1 MGLGENGDHAHAISM
16 TTETH
21 RWVTARDPSV
31 QICGPAAG
39 RSLSERLRRLGFT
52 LILAAAL
59 ASAASGQAAPSASKC
74 PPPAR
79 IDTVT
84 DTYASTVVADPY
96 RWLEDQ
102 KSPETRAWI
111 DAEDAC
117 TDAALSK
124 IPGRDAIAK
133 RLAELYH
140 NDVYSV
146 PIERAGRYFFTKRTA
161 DQDLS
166 LIYMRRGRTGRDEV
180 IVDPLPWSK
189 DHSVSAT
196 LEAVSRDGTLVFYG
210 RREGGQDETT
220 VHILDLKTGR
230 DLPDVLPSANYFSVM
245 PTPDD
250 RGIYYAKAT
259 PAGPRAYYHAMGTD
273 VAQDQMIFGKDLG
286 KDKILIAD
294 LSEDGAYLVY
304 TVLYGTGSEQTAL
317 YAQDVKHHAAVVTVV
332 DDIVSQFNES
342 LAGDSLYIAT
352 NWKAPHWHVYTT
364 GLAAPSRDRWREVIP
379 ETDALL
385 DSVAPVGGKLVAEYL
400 HNATSEIKIFDA
412 DGKNPKPL
420 ALPSLGAASITG
432 RWESPELF
440 YTFTS
445 FNYPTTNFVYDLAT
459 SKSAIWSKLSVPM
472 DPNAFETRQ
481 VWYQSKDGTRVSLF
495 LFYKKGLKLDGS
507 NPVLL
512 TGYGGFDVNETP
524 YYAPLQIVW
533 AEHGGVLADANL
545 RGGGEY
551 GEQWHQSGML
561 GKKQNVFDDF
571 LAAAEY
577 LVANKY
583 TNSSKLAIIGGS
595 NGGLLVG
602 AAITQRPDLFHAAV
616 CAYPLLDMLRY
627 QKFEDGPYWVPE
639 YGSSDNPKQFEYL
652 YKYSPYANVKAG
664 AKYPAMLFITGDGDT
679 RVAPLHARKMTARL
693 QAATGSDRPILL
705 LYDTKSG
712 HSGGRPISKLI
723 DENRDVLSFLF
734 WQLGVSSQ

>member
-1 MGLGENGDHAHAISM
+1 MCAWRPSSVRGL
-16 TTETH
+16 
-21 RWVTARDPSV
+21 P
-31 QICGPAAG
+31 
-39 RSLSERLRRLGFT
+39 RLGLA
-52 LILAAAL
+52 LILAAGL
-59 ASAASGQAAPSASKC
+59 AAAAAGQAAPPAKC
-74 PPPAR
+74 RPTTR
-79 IDTVT
+79 TDNIT
-84 DTYASTVVADPY
+84 DTYGGTVVPDPY
-96 RWLEDQ
+96 QWLEDQ
-102 KSPETRAWI
+102 KSPETRGWI

-117 TDAALSK
+117 TDATLSK

-133 RLAELYH
+133 RLADLYH

-146 PIERAGRYFFTKRTA
+146 PIERAGRYFFAKRA
-161 DQDLS
+161 ANQDLS

-180 IVDPLPWSK
+180 LVDPLSWSK
-189 DHSVSAT
+189 DHSVSAG

-210 RREGGQDETT
+210 RREGGQDEIT
-220 VHILDLKTGR
+220 VRVFDLKTGH

-250 RGIYYAKAT
+250 RGVYCARTT

-273 VAQDQMIFGKDLG
+273 AAQDRMIFGKDLG
-286 KDKILIAD
+286 KDKILTAD
-294 LSEDGAYLVY
+294 LSDDGAYLAY
-304 TVLYGTGSEQTAL
+304 TVIYGSGSEKTAL
-317 YAQDVKHHAAVVTVV
+317 YLQDVKDHGPVIQVV
-332 DDIVSQFNES
+332 DDIDSQFYETF
-342 LAGDSLYIAT
+342 AGDTLCIMT
-352 NWKAPHWHVYTT
+352 NWKAPHWHVYETD
-364 GLAAPSRDRWREVIP
+364 LAAPSRDHWREVIP

-385 DSVAPVGGKLVAEYL
+385 DGFAPVGGKLVTEYL
-400 HNATSEIKIFDA
+400 HDATSEIRIFDA
-412 DGKNPKPL
+412 DGKNAKSLP
-420 ALPSLGAASITG
+420 LPSLGTAQITG

-445 FNYPTTNFVYDLAT
+445 FNYPPTNFVYDLTT
-459 SKSAIWSKLSVPM
+459 SKSSIWSKLSVPM
-472 DPNAFETRQ
+472 DPAVFETRQ

-495 LFYKKGLKLDGS
+495 LFYKKGLKLDGE

-524 YYAPLQIVW
+524 YFAPLQIAW
-533 AEHGGVLADANL
+533 AEHGGVFADANL

-551 GEQWHQSGML
+551 GEQWHQAGML
-561 GKKQNVFDDF
+561 EKKQNVFDDF

-602 AAITQRPDLFHAAV
+602 AAITQRPDLFQAAV
-616 CAYPLLDMLRY
+616 CEYPLLDMLRY
-627 QKFEDGPYWVPE
+627 QKFMDGPYWVPE
-639 YGSSDNPKQFEYL
+639 YGSADNQKQFAYL

-664 AKYPAMLFITGDGDT
+664 AKYPATLFVTGDGDT
-679 RVAPLHARKMTARL
+679 RVAPLHARKMTARM

-712 HSGGRPISKLI
+712 HSGGRPISKTI
-723 DENRDVLSFLF
+723 EENRDILSFLF

>member
-1 MGLGENGDHAHAISM
+1 VRHF
-16 TTETH
+16 
-21 RWVTARDPSV
+21 P
-31 QICGPAAG
+31 
-39 RSLSERLRRLGFT
+39 RLGLT
-52 LILAAAL
+52 LILGASLAAA
-59 ASAASGQAAPSASKC
+59 AAGQAAPPAKC

-79 IDTVT
+79 TDNIT
-84 DTYASTVVADPY
+84 DTYGSTVVPDPY
-96 RWLEDQ
+96 QWLEDQ
-102 KSPETRAWI
+102 KSPETRGWI

-133 RLAELYH
+133 RLAALYH
-140 NDVYSV
+140 NDQYSV
-146 PIERAGRYFFTKRTA
+146 PIERAGRYFFTKRAA

-166 LIYMRRGRTGRDEV
+166 LIYMRRGMAGRDEV
-180 IVDPLPWSK
+180 LVDPLTWSK
-189 DHSVSAT
+189 DHSVSAS

-210 RREGGQDETT
+210 RREGGQDEVT
-220 VHILDLKTGR
+220 VHVLDLKTGR

-250 RGIYYAKAT
+250 RGVYYAKAT

-273 VAQDQMIFGKDLG
+273 VAHDQIVFGKDLG
-286 KDKILIAD
+286 KDKILIVD
-294 LSEDGAYLVY
+294 LSDDGAYLVY
-304 TVLYGTGSEQTAL
+304 TVVYGTGSQQTAL
-317 YAQDVKHHAAVVTVV
+317 YAQDVKHHGPIITVV
-332 DDIVSQFNES
+332 NDIVSQFGES
-342 LAGDSLYIAT
+342 LAGDTLYITT
-352 NWKAPHWHVYTT
+352 NWKAPHWHVYETALT
-364 GLAAPSRDRWREVIP
+364 APSRDRWREVIP

-385 DSVAPVGGKLVAEYL
+385 DGFAPVGGKLVTEYL
-400 HNATSEIKIFDA
+400 HDATSEIKIFDVV
-412 DGKNPKPL
+412 GKNAKSLP
-420 ALPSLGAASITG
+420 LPSLGTAQITG

-445 FNYPTTNFVYDLAT
+445 FNYPPTNFVYDLAT
-459 SKSAIWSKLSVPM
+459 SKSSIWSKLSVPM
-472 DPNAFETRQ
+472 DPAAFETRQ

-495 LFYKKGLKLDGS
+495 LFYKKGLKLDGE

-524 YYAPLQIVW
+524 TYSPVLIVW
-533 AEHGGVLADANL
+533 AEHGGVLALPNL

-551 GEQWHQSGML
+551 GEQWHQAGML

-577 LVANKY
+577 LVADKY
-583 TNSSKLAIIGGS
+583 TNPSKLAIYGAS

-602 AAITQRPDLFHAAV
+602 AAITQRPDLFQAAV
-616 CAYPLLDMLRY
+616 CGYPLLDMLRY

-639 YGSSDNPKQFEYL
+639 YGSADNPKQFEYL
-652 YKYSPYANVKAG
+652 YKYSPYQNVKVG
-664 AKYPAMLFITGDGDT
+664 AKYPATLFITGDGDT
-679 RVAPLHARKMTARL
+679 RVAPLHARKMTARM
-693 QAATGSDRPILL
+693 QAATASNRPILI

-712 HSGGRPISKLI
+712 HSGGRPVSKLI

-734 WQLGVSSQ
+734 WQLGVPPQ